1 MRFKLSPLLLS
12 VTSFWSASA
21 LAAAPDAGS
30 LQQELVRER
39 ELAPAAR
46 PAARDTKS
54 VVPDKPLSGQRFTVR
69 EFVFEGNTL
78 LSSAQLTRAL
88 ASCLGR
94 EVDFERLRA
103 CAALV
108 TETYQSAGWVAKAVL
123 PPQDIV
129 DGKVAITVIEA
140 RFGAYVFSG
149 SGASRV
155 GQAQLQGIFDAHQ
168 KPGELLNMAR
178 LDRGLLLADDLPGAS
193 VSANLDQGTQDGS
206 TNLVVQVG
214 EEPWVAGNAS
224 LDNYGSIST
233 GVYRLNASLNVN
245 SPLKIGDLLSFSVM
259 ASQGNRFLRAEQTF
273 PVGHQ
278 GLRVGIN
285 SSYLGYQLTSDQF
298 AALDA
303 RGTATTL
310 GVSATYPLIRS
321 REKNLNLAFNIDR
334 KNYANTSSGAS
345 VSDYFLNT
353 MSAGVDGNFFDEYLG
368 GGANFASLTAIG
380 GNKDLSGSANQ
391 VSDALTANT
400 QGNFKKV
407 RYLLGRQQKVDD
419 AWSVFMSYSG
429 QLTRRNLDSS
439 ESFYLGGNAGVRAYP
454 SSEGRGSS
462 GQLATLEAR
471 ARLAGGLT
479 WIAFYD
485 WGRVLGYPKNSFP
498 GATEPNVT
506 VLQGYG
512 TAVVWQTGK
521 GATLK
526 ASVAR
531 RVGSNPTP
539 TGKDSDGTLVRNRVW
554 LNAALPF

>member
-1 MRFKLSPLLLS
+1 
-12 VTSFWSASA
+12 
-21 LAAAPDAGS
+21 
-30 LQQELVRER
+30 
-39 ELAPAAR
+39 
-46 PAARDTKS
+46 
-54 VVPDKPLSGQRFTVR
+54 
-69 EFVFEGNTL
+69 
-78 LSSAQLTRAL
+78 
-88 ASCLGR
+88 
-94 EVDFERLRA
+94 
-103 CAALV
+103 
-108 TETYQSAGWVAKAVL
+108 
-123 PPQDIV
+123 
-129 DGKVAITVIEA
+129 
-140 RFGAYVFSG
+140 
-149 SGASRV
+149 
-155 GQAQLQGIFDAHQ
+155 
-168 KPGELLNMAR
+168 
-178 LDRGLLLADDLPGAS
+178 
-193 VSANLDQGTQDGS
+193 
-206 TNLVVQVG
+206 
-214 EEPWVAGNAS
+214 
-224 LDNYGSIST
+224 
-233 GVYRLNASLNVN
+233 
-245 SPLKIGDLLSFSVM
+245 M
-259 ASQGNRFLRAEQTF
+259 ASQGNRFLRAEQTI

-303 RGTATTL
+303 RGTATTV

-321 REKNLNLAFNIDR
+321 REKNLNLAFNVDR

-353 MSAGVDGNFFDEYLG
+353 MSAGVDGNFFDDYLG

-462 GQLATLEAR
+462 GQLATLEVR

-485 WGRVLGYPKNSFP
+485 WGRVLGYPKNNFP

-526 ASVAR
+526 VSVAR